1 MAAPFR
7 LLFGLP
13 KIPELFATTGI
24 VLKGI
29 QKKIM
34 AVKRN
39 LDQVGRIAQMTFVE
53 LTKYKRH
60 QQKYN
65 ERRREATERLRKHLT
80 TVWKALENGE
90 SVNGYTTKETWAKHF
105 FNPTASHPERWI
117 QKIVANK
124 PKGTNSV
131 RVVKVER
138 DMILQFGKRKFKLV
152 SMGQRFADVPYEDEA
167 GFETVAAGAGDEVTN
182 TLQLNLKELD
192 PPKPSQKERLQ
203 AAKKFKHGIDPA
215 TFGPVHKAR
224 TLCGLPVKPLE
235 TANLHDAKHI
245 TCPECTPHIEEA
257 NAKCREILEATC
269 HAVHQNAKNRKTH
282 QMQPNDRRTWCGKTV
297 GDTLPKD
304 APMSDEPSCKQC
316 QWGKGMDKL
325 RKEHRSALHPAA
337 EALAATVD
345 GAAVPYDKEAYA
357 KAKNWAQKVC
367 ITGSP
372 ENLEHAKA
380 LQYRREHPSIDP
392 NEGDEF
398 AGEGD

>member
-13 KIPELFATTGI
+13 KILEFFATTGI

-124 PKGTNSV
+124 PRAKSV
-131 RVVKVER
+131 R
-138 DMILQFGKRKFKLV
+138 
-152 SMGQRFADVPYEDEA
+152 P
-167 GFETVAAGAGDEVTN
+167 VTN
-182 TLQLNLKELD
+182 LKAGMKVSIGGKEFTLTDAMIGTLAAMVPKKEEQPAPTEKRD
-192 PPKPSQKERLQ
+192 FAKERREKKRAVIEH
-203 AAKKFKHGIDPA
+203 AAQK
-215 TFGPVHKAR
+215 
-224 TLCGLPVKPLE
+224 
-235 TANLHDAKHI
+235 NL
-245 TCPECTPHIEEA
+245 
-257 NAKCREILEATC
+257 
-269 HAVHQNAKNRKTH
+269 KTH
-282 QMQPNDRRTWCGKTV
+282 QMQPNDRRTWCGKTP
-297 GDTLPKD
+297 GLTLKKD
-304 APMSDEPSCKQC
+304 APMSDEPTCKQC
-316 QWGKGMDKL
+316 QLGKGMDKL
-325 RKEHRSALHPAA
+325 RREYAPVLHPAA
-337 EALAATVD
+337 KALAAVVD
-345 GAAVPYDKEAYA
+345 GAVVSTEVCPEPAD
-357 KAKNWAQKVC
+357 QK
-367 ITGSP
+367 
-372 ENLEHAKA
+372 
-380 LQYRREHPSIDP
+380 Q
-392 NEGDEF
+392 
-398 AGEGD
+398 